1 MLLLIGLGI
10 SGYDD
15 ISVKGIDG
23 LLGCDEVY
31 AEAYT
36 GDMKEGAI
44 ERIEEK
50 TGKKIT
56 LLKRKDVEEGKQLVE
71 KAKEKRIALLVPGDP
86 LIATTHISL
95 ILSARKEKVETK
107 VIHSSSIISAGI
119 GESGLHPY
127 KFGRMVTL
135 AFWREGYTP
144 TSPYDVIL
152 ENKERGL
159 HTLLLLD
166 RDEKIGRMDAKK
178 GIELLFQMEKEKKK
192 GLITDETVAVVLSR
206 VGYDGQKISF
216 GRMNELLKKELG
228 PTPHIIILPGPLHFL
243 EEEYLLYFK

>member
-15 ISVKGIDG
+15 IPVKGIDE

-36 GDMKEGAI
+36 SDMKEGAI

-56 LLKRKDVEEGKQLVE
+56 LLKRKDVEEGKLLVE
-71 KAKEKRIALLVPGDP
+71 KAKEKKVALLVPGDP
-86 LIATTHISL
+86 LIATTHVSL
-95 ILSARKEKVETK
+95 IISARKKGVKTK

-127 KFGRMVTL
+127 KFGRMATL
-135 AFWREGYTP
+135 AFWREGYKP
-144 TSPYDVIL
+144 TSPYDAIM
-152 ENKERGL
+152 ENRERGL

-178 GIELLFQMEKEKKK
+178 GVELLLEMEKEKRK
-192 GLITDETVAVVLSR
+192 GLITNETAAVVLSR
-206 VGYDGQKISF
+206 VGYEEQKVSF
-216 GRMNELLKKELG
+216 GKIGELLKKELG
-228 PTPHIIILPGPLHFL
+228 PTPHIIIIPASLHFL